1 LLEQRLALRKD
12 VALKTQKT
20 VDDVLHACSKASSSD
35 AGAEA
40 ARAPARRAYYPD
52 IEPVW
57 YRAFASLRVG
67 AERSRADAVAMIPL
81 DFWGR
86 TENERAAR
94 SMSIGTRRR
103 FPGSPYGHSPAPEKS
118 CSIAG
123 VPAGSSERRCL
134 PAFSCLSRSCR
145 VGRRCRFT

>member
-1 LLEQRLALRKD
+1 MPAQKRHVPLR
-12 VALKTQKT
+12 
-20 VDDVLHACSKASSSD
+20 
-35 AGAEA
+35 GAQ
-40 ARAPARRAYYPD
+40 YYPD